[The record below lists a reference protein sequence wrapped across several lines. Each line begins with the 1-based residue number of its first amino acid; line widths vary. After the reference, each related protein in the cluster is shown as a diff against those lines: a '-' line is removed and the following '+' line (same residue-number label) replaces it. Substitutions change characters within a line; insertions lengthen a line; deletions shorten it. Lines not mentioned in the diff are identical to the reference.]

1 MALSWF
7 LAIPAI
13 AAGSAPLYR
22 RARVRFQD
30 ETFRAL
36 LPENA
41 APFNPVD
48 FPACA
53 GRGTA

>member
-22 RARVRFQD
+22 RAPVRFQD
-30 ETFRAL
+30 ETFRAR

-41 APFNPVD
+41 AHFNPVD